1 MKVRNIRKHNKVRLD
16 WLNKKEYFWDIS
28 WGNLGVPDY
37 KKEFIIRLRCL
48 RKKKKVL
55 LSQSQVKKVRF
66 KTKKS
71 KG

>member
-1 MKVRNIRKHNKVRLD
+1 MKIRNIRKHNKIRSD
-16 WLNKKEYFWDIS
+16 WLNKKEYFWAVC
-28 WGNLGVPDY
+28 WGNLGKIEY
-37 KKEFIIRLRCL
+37 RRGFLLALKCL